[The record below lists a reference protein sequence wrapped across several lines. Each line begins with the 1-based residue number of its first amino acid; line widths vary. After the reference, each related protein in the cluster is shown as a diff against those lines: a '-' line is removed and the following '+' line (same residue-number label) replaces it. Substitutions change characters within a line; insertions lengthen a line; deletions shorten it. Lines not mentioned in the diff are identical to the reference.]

1 MTHPQPPSGPQD
13 PQQPNPEPPPQPN
26 PATPPQTAA
35 DPTAPTAPESPSPW
49 SPPPPLVFGAQQP
62 AAPQPSHGGE
72 PQQPSVNEQPP
83 PFSSAPQ
90 PPFTGAPQPP
100 FASDQPP
107 FTGAPQ
113 PTPPYSS
120 PPYSSPSGPT
130 PPGPHWQQQA
140 PFAAGG
146 YPPAG
151 GGGYPPPTGP
161 GYPPPTG
168 PGYPPGMPPT
178 ATGANSTKTVL
189 IIVVIA
195 AVLALLCCV
204 GGIVTMVVG
213 ANRTAN
219 ETIESIPELGGPAPA
234 PSSTGGPS
242 MNMPAGNS
250 AQIDDDRGVMKVTV
264 TKFST
269 ATEPCRTSGLKP
281 DKGMYLI
288 ADVTVS
294 IVEGTGTINQ
304 LYFWWIAADGT
315 KTSAIAGVLSGC
327 GTSLRAGTNLPAGTT
342 HTGTIVFNVP
352 DTNGTLEYQH
362 RFRTAASWKP

>member
-1 MTHPQPPSGPQD
+1 
-13 PQQPNPEPPPQPN
+13 
-26 PATPPQTAA
+26 
-35 DPTAPTAPESPSPW
+35 
-49 SPPPPLVFGAQQP
+49 VFGAQQP

-72 PQQPSVNEQPP
+72 PQQPSVSEQPPFSSAPQPPFTGDQQPP
-83 PFSSAPQ
+83 PFSSPPQ

-120 PPYSSPSGPT
+120 PPYSSP
-130 PPGPHWQQQA
+130 PGPHWQQQA

-161 GYPPPTG
+161 GYL
-168 PGYPPGMPPT
+168 PGMPPP